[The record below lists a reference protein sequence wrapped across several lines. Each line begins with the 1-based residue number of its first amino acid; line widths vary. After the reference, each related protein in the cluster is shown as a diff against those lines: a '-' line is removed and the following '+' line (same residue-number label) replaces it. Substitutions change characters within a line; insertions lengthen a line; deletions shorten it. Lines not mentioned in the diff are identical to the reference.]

1 MYGGV
6 ASVGAG
12 NCEGVL
18 FSHEFIGALLVVAS
32 EVAVGELATIKALM
46 STTAGSVKDGKG

>member
-6 ASVGAG
+6 ASVDAG

-18 FSHEFIGALLVVAS
+18 FSSEFIGALLAVAS
-32 EVAVGELATIKALM
+32 EVAVGELVTIKA
-46 STTAGSVKDGKG
+46 